1 MGCDCTAVYIEIV
14 AAFAARPQNLNQP
27 YKWSLPGLQHNLIIE
42 HSYDIA
48 VISELL
54 QPSYL
59 HHYFLP
65 NYFIIKYAVTKLF
78 LTIPL
83 IEFHSNM
90 LIRMQSS

>member
-1 MGCDCTAVYIEIV
+1 MVYTETL

-27 YKWSLPGLQHNLIIE
+27 YEWSLPGLQHNLNTQHNHYTAIL
-42 HSYDIA
+42 
-48 VISELL
+48 SELL
-54 QPSYL
+54 LPSYL

-65 NYFIIKYAVTKLF
+65 RYFILNYAVTKLF

-83 IEFHSNM
+83 IEFHLNI

>member
-1 MGCDCTAVYIEIV
+1 MGGDCTAVYIEIV

-27 YKWSLPGLQHNLIIE
+27 YKWSLPGLQHNLNIE
-42 HSYDIA
+42 QNYYTA
-48 VISELL
+48 ALSELL
-54 QPSYL
+54 LPSYL

-65 NYFIIKYAVTKLF
+65 SYFILKYAVTKLF

-83 IEFHSNM
+83 IEFHSNT